1 MDNLPV
7 NITDIVVAIVL
18 LMSAFLAYS
27 RGFVQEVLSVGGW
40 VGAAFITIYGFGY
53 VQPYAREIIAIEL
66 LADLVAGVIVFV
78 VVLAVLSLLTRAISK
93 RVQDSALNALDRS
106 LGFLF
111 GLARGAV
118 VLCLVYLGI
127 SWMIP
132 PAEQPAWLKDARTMP
147 VIETG
152 AHWLRS
158 LVPAR
163 TAAEAEQAA
172 SDVQEQAR
180 KIEEARKMMEG
191 LVSPSPKGEDAGTT
205 EGYGEQIRKE
215 MERLIDNNSK

>member
-1 MDNLPV
+1 MDDLPV

-18 LMSAFLAYS
+18 LVSAFLAYS
-27 RGFVQEVLSVGGW
+27 RGFVQEILSVGGW

-66 LADLVAGVIVFV
+66 LADLSAGVVVFV

-118 VLCLVYLGI
+118 VLCLIYLGI

-132 PAEQPAWLKDARTMP
+132 PAEHPAWLKDARTMS

-158 LVPAR
+158 LVPAK
-163 TAAEAEQAA
+163 TAAEAEQAV
-172 SDVQEQAR
+172 SGVQEQAR
-180 KIEEARKMMEG
+180 KVEEARKMMEG
-191 LVSPSPKGEDAGTT
+191 LVSPSPKGDNTGTT
-205 EGYGEQIRKE
+205 EGYGAQIRKG
-215 MERLIDNNSK
+215 MERLIDSNSQ

>member
-18 LMSAFLAYS
+18 LVSAFLAYS

-66 LADLVAGVIVFV
+66 LADLAAGVIVFV

-118 VLCLVYLGI
+118 VLCLIYLGI

-132 PAEQPAWLKDARTMP
+132 PAEQPAWLRDARTMP

-158 LVPAR
+158 LVPEK

-172 SDVQEQAR
+172 SGVQEQAR
-180 KIEEARKMMEG
+180 KIEEAQKMMEG
-191 LVSPSPKGEDAGTT
+191 LVSPSPKGDNTGTT
-205 EGYGEQIRKE
+205 EGYGAQIRKE
-215 MERLIDNNSK
+215 MERLIDSNSQ

>member
-1 MDNLPV
+1 MDDLPV
-7 NITDIVVAIVL
+7 NITDIAVAIVL
-18 LMSAFLAYS
+18 LVSAFLAYS
-27 RGFVQEVLSVGGW
+27 RGFVHEVLSVGGW
-40 VGAAFITIYGFGY
+40 VGAGFITLYSFAF

-66 LADLVAGVIVFV
+66 LADLATGVIVFV
-78 VVLAVLSLLTRAISK
+78 VTLAVLSLLTRAISK

-118 VLCLVYLGI
+118 VVCLVYLGVE
-127 SWMIP
+127 WMIP
-132 PAEQPAWLKDARTMP
+132 PDEQPTWLRSARTMP

-158 LVPAR
+158 LVPAK
-163 TAAEAEQAA
+163 TAAEADRAA
-172 SDVQEQAR
+172 TDVQEQAR
-180 KIEEARKMMEG
+180 KIEEARKLMEG

-205 EGYGEQIRKE
+205 EGYGAQIRKE
-215 MERLIDNNSK
+215 MERLIDSNSQ